1 MRVPLERGHATPLR
15 LCGGS
20 NHALCLQAAGDDCED
35 GARVNH
41 HMVVQPTE
49 DTMLGMATPDPHE

>member
-1 MRVPLERGHATPLR
+1 MRFG
-15 LCGGS
+15 
-20 NHALCLQAAGDDCED
+20 LCLQAAGDDCED